1 MIYQEGTLNEA
12 TGIYQK
18 PVGGRLRSATAAYLG
33 TRLFWQPANC
43 CYGRGYWLDSLPW
56 RNDFGWKNNA

>member
-18 PVGGRLRSATAAYLG
+18 PAGGRLRSATAAYLG
-33 TRLFWQPANC
+33 VRLFWTRARS
-43 CYGRGYWLDSLPW
+43 CYGTGVWLPEKPWLD
-56 RNDFGWKNNA
+56 NDKWKDHK